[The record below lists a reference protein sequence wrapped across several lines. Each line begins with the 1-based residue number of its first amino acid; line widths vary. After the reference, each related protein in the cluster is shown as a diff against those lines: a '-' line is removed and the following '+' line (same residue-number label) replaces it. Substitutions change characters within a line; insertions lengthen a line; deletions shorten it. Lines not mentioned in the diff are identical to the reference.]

1 MTVTELELFH
11 FGARCFFNGF
21 ISGIVPI
28 IIIMIFIL
36 HILDR
41 KVK

>member
-11 FGARCFFNGF
+11 IGAKCFFNGF
-21 ISGIVPI
+21 ISGVVP

-36 HILDR
+36 HIFDR